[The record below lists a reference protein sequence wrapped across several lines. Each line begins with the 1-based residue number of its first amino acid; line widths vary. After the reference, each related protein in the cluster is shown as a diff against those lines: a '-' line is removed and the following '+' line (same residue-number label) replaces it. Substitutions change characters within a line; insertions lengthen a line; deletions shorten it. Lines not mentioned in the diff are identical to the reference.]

1 MPLEQLEPHPTPQK
15 ILRTVLVA
23 DLVESVRLMEE
34 DEDDVVRRWRALVE
48 RVAADVLPA
57 HGGRLVKSLG
67 DGFMVEFPGVSAA
80 VKSAFAIHR
89 ACEPINTG
97 LAPRR
102 QMLLRVGAHVG
113 ELVADERD
121 VYGRSVNLAARLTQ
135 LAGPGEIVVSADV
148 REQLVPVLDAEI
160 EDLGECF
167 LKHVARPVRAY
178 RVGPPGAAPVIER
191 PRGVA
196 AELRPT
202 VAVIPFA
209 ARSIEPEHE
218 VLGEVVADEVITAL
232 SRTADLNV
240 ISRLSTTAFRGREAS
255 VGELAAHL
263 SANYILSGSYRVAGN
278 EIVLVAELAESRSG
292 RALWGARSKAD
303 VRALLLGEDEVID
316 GLVRQVGT
324 AVMSR
329 ELERAESQPLPTL
342 ETYTLL
348 MGAIA
353 LMHRLSPNGFDRAR
367 KMLEAVA
374 ERVPRH
380 PIPHAWLAEWHVLR
394 VQQGWAAEPGHEALL
409 ALDCTRR
416 SLDADPNC
424 SLALAID
431 GFANT
436 NLLKRFDVAEE
447 RYDLALRVN
456 PNEALAWLLKGTL
469 HAFRGEGLEAMEYTE
484 QARRLSP
491 LDPLRYFYDS
501 LAATAA
507 LSAGRYERA
516 IELAG
521 SSLRLNRTHTSTWRA
536 LAIAQVQLDRLDD
549 ARKTVKQLLALEP
562 GLTVKAYQERS
573 PSSSFATGKVW
584 SDALR
589 RAGVPDL

>member
-1 MPLEQLEPHPTPQK
+1 
-15 ILRTVLVA
+15 
-23 DLVESVRLMEE
+23 
-34 DEDDVVRRWRALVE
+34 
-48 RVAADVLPA
+48 
-57 HGGRLVKSLG
+57 
-67 DGFMVEFPGVSAA
+67 
-80 VKSAFAIHR
+80 
-89 ACEPINTG
+89 
-97 LAPRR
+97 
-102 QMLLRVGAHVG
+102 
-113 ELVADERD
+113 
-121 VYGRSVNLAARLTQ
+121 
-135 LAGPGEIVVSADV
+135 
-148 REQLVPVLDAEI
+148 
-160 EDLGECF
+160 
-167 LKHVARPVRAY
+167 
-178 RVGPPGAAPVIER
+178 
-191 PRGVA
+191 
-196 AELRPT
+196 
-202 VAVIPFA
+202 
-209 ARSIEPEHE
+209 
-218 VLGEVVADEVITAL
+218 
-232 SRTADLNV
+232 
-240 ISRLSTTAFRGREAS
+240 
-255 VGELAAHL
+255 
-263 SANYILSGSYRVAGN
+263 
-278 EIVLVAELAESRSG
+278 
-292 RALWGARSKAD
+292 
-303 VRALLLGEDEVID
+303 
-316 GLVRQVGT
+316 
-324 AVMSR
+324 
-329 ELERAESQPLPTL
+329 
-342 ETYTLL
+342 
-348 MGAIA
+348 
-353 LMHRLSPNGFDRAR
+353 
-367 KMLEAVA
+367 
-374 ERVPRH
+374 VPRH

-589 RAGVPDL
+589 RAGVPDQ